1 MTQTEYLKLV
11 EGCKLGNRA
20 CQERLYKALSSKMY
34 GVCLRYARD
43 TFEAEDMLHNGFIKV
58 FTKINYFNGTGSF
71 EGWVRKIMVNTAIEL
86 YRKNKFST
94 CSIDIAGSEAGYS
107 SAIYQEGLEAKDIMR
122 LISALPASYRI
133 VFNMFAIEG
142 YSHHEIAAE
151 LGISEI
157 LSRTQL
163 SRARTILKEKLA
175 KLENRSVRYL
185 KVV

>member
-1 MTQTEYLKLV
+1 MTQAEYIKLV
-11 EGCKLGNRA
+11 EGSKKGNRA
-20 CQERLYKALSSKMY
+20 CQEKLYKALSSKMY

-58 FTKINYFNGTGSF
+58 FTKIDHFNGVGSF

-86 YRKNKFST
+86 YRKNKFTT
-94 CSIDIAGSEAGYS
+94 CTIDINETDAGYN
-107 SAIYQEGLEAKDIMR
+107 SAVYQDGLEAKDIMR
-122 LISALPASYRI
+122 LIASLPASYRI

-142 YSHHEIAAE
+142 YSHQEIAAE

-163 SRARTILKEKLA
+163 SRARTILKDKLSR
-175 KLENRSVRYL
+175 LESRSVRYL
-185 KVV
+185 RVV

>member
-1 MTQTEYLKLV
+1 MTQTEYIKLV
-11 EGCKLGNRA
+11 EGCKTGSRIS
-20 CQERLYKALSSKMY
+20 QEKLYKALSSKMY
-34 GVCLRYARD
+34 GVCLRYAKD

-58 FTKINYFNGTGSF
+58 FTKINYFNGVGSF

-86 YRKNKFST
+86 YRKNKFTT
-94 CSIDIAGSEAGYS
+94 CTIDIAETEGCYM
-107 SAIYQEGLEAKDIMR
+107 SAVYQDGLEAKDIMR
-122 LISALPASYRI
+122 LIASLPASYRI

-142 YSHHEIAAE
+142 YSHQEIAAE

-163 SRARTILKEKLA
+163 SRARTILKDKLSRT
-175 KLENRSVRYL
+175 ENRSVRYL